1 MIIKQKAVQTISEL
15 STLNDFQKIEL
26 QNQQTTASKGMIAET
41 VRYLHDNQRI
51 SIETLI
57 RPRTGKYSYNDIE
70 IKVMEADVFEAQA
83 LGVDSVAIGAITEDN
98 RLDEDSM
105 KQLIGAAGGMQITLN
120 HAFDEL
126 TLAGQKKA
134 IDFANDHGID
144 RIIITAQP
152 DSLTFNENLQSLI
165 DYNQGAV
172 QFVLTGKDENQL
184 TKLCEQFDL
193 HLLLVE

>member
-1 MIIKQKAVQTISEL
+1 MIIKQKAVQTIHEL
-15 STLNDFQKIEL
+15 STLTDFQKIEL

-41 VRYLHDNQRI
+41 VRYLHDNQKI
-51 SIETLI
+51 SIEMLI
-57 RPRTGKYSYNDIE
+57 RPRTGKYSYSDIE

-98 RLDEDSM
+98 QLDEDSM
-105 KQLIGAAGGMQITLN
+105 EQLIGAAGGMQITLN

-134 IDFANDHGID
+134 IDFANEHGID
-144 RIIITAQP
+144 RIMIAAQP
-152 DSLTFNENLQSLI
+152 DSSAFKENLQTLI
-165 DYNQGAV
+165 NYNQGAV
-172 QFVLTGKDENQL
+172 QFVLTGNDEKQL

>member
-1 MIIKQKAVQTISEL
+1 MIIKQKAVQTIHEL
-15 STLNDFQKIEL
+15 STLTDFQKIEL

-41 VRYLHDNQRI
+41 VRYLHDNQKI

-57 RPRTGKYSYNDIE
+57 RPRTGKYSYSDIE

-98 RLDEDSM
+98 QLDEDSM
-105 KQLIGAAGGMQITLN
+105 EQLIGAAGGMQITLN

-126 TLAGQKKA
+126 TLAGQKKT
-134 IDFANDHGID
+134 IDFANEHGID
-144 RIIITAQP
+144 RIMIAAQP
-152 DSLTFNENLQSLI
+152 DSSVFKENLQTLI
-165 DYNQGAV
+165 NYNQGAV
-172 QFVLTGKDENQL
+172 QFVLTGNDEKQL
-184 TKLCEQFDL
+184 TKLCEQFEL

>member
-1 MIIKQKAVQTISEL
+1 MIIKQKAVQTIHEL
-15 STLNDFQKIEL
+15 STLTDFQKIEL

-41 VRYLHDNQRI
+41 VRYLHDNQKI

-57 RPRTGKYSYNDIE
+57 RPRTGKYSYSDIE

-98 RLDEDSM
+98 QLDEDSM
-105 KQLIGAAGGMQITLN
+105 EQLIGAAGGMQITLN

-134 IDFANDHGID
+134 IDFANEHGID
-144 RIIITAQP
+144 RIMIAAQP
-152 DSLTFNENLQSLI
+152 DSSVFKENLQTLI
-165 DYNQGAV
+165 NYNQGAV
-172 QFVLTGKDENQL
+172 QFVLTGKDEKQL

>member
-1 MIIKQKAVQTISEL
+1 MIIKQKVVQTIHEL
-15 STLNDFQKIEL
+15 SILTDFQKIEL

-41 VRYLHDNQRI
+41 VRYLHDNQKI

-57 RPRTGKYSYNDIE
+57 RPRTGKYSYSDIE

-98 RLDEDSM
+98 QLDEDSM
-105 KQLIGAAGGMQITLN
+105 EQLIGAAGGMQITLN

-134 IDFANDHGID
+134 IDFANEHGID
-144 RIIITAQP
+144 RIMIAAQP
-152 DSLTFNENLQSLI
+152 DSSAFKENLQTLI
-165 DYNQGAV
+165 NYNQGAV
-172 QFVLTGKDENQL
+172 QFVLTGKDEKQL

>member
-1 MIIKQKAVQTISEL
+1 MIIKQKAVQTIHEL
-15 STLNDFQKIEL
+15 STLTDFQKIEL

-41 VRYLHDNQRI
+41 VRYLHDNQKI

-57 RPRTGKYSYNDIE
+57 RPRTGKYSYSDIE

-98 RLDEDSM
+98 QLDEDSM
-105 KQLIGAAGGMQITLN
+105 EQLIGAAGGMQITLN

-126 TLAGQKKA
+126 TLAGQKKT
-134 IDFANDHGID
+134 IDFANEHGID
-144 RIIITAQP
+144 RIMIAAQP
-152 DSLTFNENLQSLI
+152 DSSAFKENLQTLI
-165 DYNQGAV
+165 NYNQGAV
-172 QFVLTGKDENQL
+172 QFVLTGKDEKQL

>member
-1 MIIKQKAVQTISEL
+1 MIIKQKAVQTIHEL
-15 STLNDFQKIEL
+15 STLTDFQKIEL

-41 VRYLHDNQRI
+41 IRYLHDNQKI

-57 RPRTGKYSYNDIE
+57 RPRTGKYSYSDIE

-98 RLDEDSM
+98 QFDEDSM
-105 KQLIGAAGGMQITLN
+105 EQLIGAAGGMQITLN

-126 TLAGQKKA
+126 TLAGQKRA
-134 IDFANDHGID
+134 IDFANEHGID
-144 RIIITAQP
+144 RIMIAAQP
-152 DSLTFNENLQSLI
+152 DSSAFKENLQTLI
-165 DYNQGAV
+165 NYNQGAV
-172 QFVLTGKDENQL
+172 QFVLTGKDEKQL

>member
-1 MIIKQKAVQTISEL
+1 MIIKQKAVQTIHEL
-15 STLNDFQKIEL
+15 STLTDFQKIEL

-41 VRYLHDNQRI
+41 IRYLHDNQKI

-57 RPRTGKYSYNDIE
+57 RPRTGKYSYSDIE

-83 LGVDSVAIGAITEDN
+83 LGVDSVAIGAITEGN
-98 RLDEDSM
+98 QFDEDSM
-105 KQLIGAAGGMQITLN
+105 EQLIGAAGGMQITLN

-134 IDFANDHGID
+134 IDFANEHGID
-144 RIIITAQP
+144 RIMIAAQP
-152 DSLTFNENLQSLI
+152 DSSAFKENLQTLVN
-165 DYNQGAV
+165 YNQGAV
-172 QFVLTGKDENQL
+172 QFVLTGKDEKQL

>member
-41 VRYLHDNQRI
+41 VRYLHDNQKI

-57 RPRTGKYSYNDIE
+57 RPRTGKYSYSDIE

-98 RLDEDSM
+98 HLDEDSM
-105 KQLIGAAGGMQITLN
+105 EQLIGAAGGMQITLN

-144 RIIITAQP
+144 RIMITVQP
-152 DSLTFNENLQSLI
+152 DSSTFNENLQSLI

>member
-1 MIIKQKAVQTISEL
+1 MIIKQKAVQTIHEL
-15 STLNDFQKIEL
+15 STLTDFQKIEL

-41 VRYLHDNQRI
+41 VRYLHDNQKI

-57 RPRTGKYSYNDIE
+57 RPRTGKYSYSDIE

-98 RLDEDSM
+98 QLDEDSM
-105 KQLIGAAGGMQITLN
+105 EQLIGAAGGMQITLN

-134 IDFANDHGID
+134 IDFANEHGID
-144 RIIITAQP
+144 RIMIAAQP
-152 DSLTFNENLQSLI
+152 DSSAFKENLQTLI
-165 DYNQGAV
+165 NYNQGAV
-172 QFVLTGKDENQL
+172 QFVLTGNNEKQL

>member
-1 MIIKQKAVQTISEL
+1 MIIKQKAVQTIHEL
-15 STLNDFQKIEL
+15 SILTDFQKIEL

-41 VRYLHDNQRI
+41 IRYLHDNQKI

-57 RPRTGKYSYNDIE
+57 RPRTGKYSYSDIE

-83 LGVDSVAIGAITEDN
+83 LGVDSVAIGAITEGN
-98 RLDEDSM
+98 QFDEDSM
-105 KQLIGAAGGMQITLN
+105 EQLIGAAGGMQITLN

-134 IDFANDHGID
+134 IDFANEHGID
-144 RIIITAQP
+144 RIMIAAQP
-152 DSLTFNENLQSLI
+152 DSSAFKENLQTLI
-165 DYNQGAV
+165 NYNQGAV
-172 QFVLTGKDENQL
+172 QFVLTEKDEKQL

>member
-1 MIIKQKAVQTISEL
+1 MIIKQKAVQTIHEL
-15 STLNDFQKIEL
+15 STLTDFQKIEL

-41 VRYLHDNQRI
+41 IRYLHDNQKI

-57 RPRTGKYSYNDIE
+57 RPRTGKYSYSDIE

-98 RLDEDSM
+98 QLDEDSM
-105 KQLIGAAGGMQITLN
+105 EQLIGAAGGMQITLN

-134 IDFANDHGID
+134 INFANEHGID
-144 RIIITAQP
+144 RIMIAAQP
-152 DSLTFNENLQSLI
+152 DSSAFKENLQTLI
-165 DYNQGAV
+165 NYNQGAV
-172 QFVLTGKDENQL
+172 QFVLTGKDEKQL

>member
-15 STLNDFQKIEL
+15 STLNDFKKIEL

-57 RPRTGKYSYNDIE
+57 RPRTGKYSYSDIE
-70 IKVMEADVFEAQA
+70 IKIMEADVFEAQA

-105 KQLIGAAGGMQITLN
+105 EQLIGAAGGMQITLN

-134 IDFANDHGID
+134 IDFTNEHGID
-144 RIIITAQP
+144 RIMISVHP
-152 DSLTFNENLQSLI
+152 DSSSFKKNLQTLI
-165 DYNQGAV
+165 AYNQGTV
-172 QFVLTGKDENQL
+172 QFVLTGKDKKQL
-184 TKLCEQFDL
+184 TELCEQFDL

>member
-1 MIIKQKAVQTISEL
+1 MIIKQKAVQTIHEL
-15 STLNDFQKIEL
+15 STLTDFQKIEL

-41 VRYLHDNQRI
+41 VRYLHDNQKI

-57 RPRTGKYSYNDIE
+57 RPRTGKYSYSDIE

-98 RLDEDSM
+98 QLDEDSM
-105 KQLIGAAGGMQITLN
+105 EQLIGAAGGMQITLN

-134 IDFANDHGID
+134 IDFANEHGID
-144 RIIITAQP
+144 RIMIAAQP
-152 DSLTFNENLQSLI
+152 DSSAFKENLQTLI
-165 DYNQGAV
+165 NYNQGAV
-172 QFVLTGKDENQL
+172 QFVLTGNDEKQL
-184 TKLCEQFDL
+184 IKLCEQFDL

>member
-1 MIIKQKAVQTISEL
+1 MLFRS
-15 STLNDFQKIEL
+15 
-26 QNQQTTASKGMIAET
+26 
-41 VRYLHDNQRI
+41 
-51 SIETLI
+51 
-57 RPRTGKYSYNDIE
+57 
-70 IKVMEADVFEAQA
+70 
-83 LGVDSVAIGAITEDN
+83 ITEDN

-105 KQLIGAAGGMQITLN
+105 EQLIGAAGGMQITLN

-134 IDFANDHGID
+134 IDFANDHGLD

-152 DSLTFNENLQSLI
+152 DSLTVNENLQSLI

>member
-1 MIIKQKAVQTISEL
+1 MIIKQKAVQTIHEL
-15 STLNDFQKIEL
+15 STLTDFQKIEL

-41 VRYLHDNQRI
+41 VRYLNDNQKI

-57 RPRTGKYSYNDIE
+57 RPRTGKYSYSDIE

-98 RLDEDSM
+98 QLDEDSM
-105 KQLIGAAGGMQITLN
+105 EQLIGAAGGMQITLN

-134 IDFANDHGID
+134 IDFANEHGID
-144 RIIITAQP
+144 RIMIAAQP
-152 DSLTFNENLQSLI
+152 DSSAFKENLQTLI
-165 DYNQGAV
+165 NYNQGAV
-172 QFVLTGKDENQL
+172 QFVLTGKDEKQL
-184 TKLCEQFDL
+184 TKLYEQFDL

>member
-1 MIIKQKAVQTISEL
+1 MIIKQKAVQTIHEL
-15 STLNDFQKIEL
+15 STLTDFQKIEL

-41 VRYLHDNQRI
+41 VRYLHDNQKI
-51 SIETLI
+51 PIETLI
-57 RPRTGKYSYNDIE
+57 RPRTGKYSYSDIE

-98 RLDEDSM
+98 QLDEDSM
-105 KQLIGAAGGMQITLN
+105 EQLIGAAGGMQITLN

-134 IDFANDHGID
+134 IDFANEHGID
-144 RIIITAQP
+144 RIMIAAQP
-152 DSLTFNENLQSLI
+152 DSSAFKENLQTLI
-165 DYNQGAV
+165 NYNQGAV
-172 QFVLTGKDENQL
+172 QFVLTGKDEKQL

>member
-1 MIIKQKAVQTISEL
+1 MIIKQKAVQTIHEL
-15 STLNDFQKIEL
+15 STLTDFQKIEL

-41 VRYLHDNQRI
+41 VRYLHDNQKI

-57 RPRTGKYSYNDIE
+57 RPRTGKYSYSDIE

-98 RLDEDSM
+98 QLDEDSM
-105 KQLIGAAGGMQITLN
+105 EQLIGAAGGMQITLN

-134 IDFANDHGID
+134 IDFANEHGID
-144 RIIITAQP
+144 RIMIAAQP
-152 DSLTFNENLQSLI
+152 DSSAFKENLQTLI
-165 DYNQGAV
+165 NYNQGAV
-172 QFVLTGKDENQL
+172 QFVLTEKDEKQL

>member
-57 RPRTGKYSYNDIE
+57 RPRTGKYSYSDIE

-83 LGVDSVAIGAITEDN
+83 LGVDSVAIGAITEGN

>member
-1 MIIKQKAVQTISEL
+1 MIIKQKAVQTIHEL
-15 STLNDFQKIEL
+15 STLTDFQKIEL

-41 VRYLHDNQRI
+41 IRYLHDNQKI

-57 RPRTGKYSYNDIE
+57 RPRTGKYSYSDIE

-98 RLDEDSM
+98 QLDEDSM
-105 KQLIGAAGGMQITLN
+105 EQLIGAAGGMQITLN

-134 IDFANDHGID
+134 IDFANEHGID
-144 RIIITAQP
+144 RIMIAAQP
-152 DSLTFNENLQSLI
+152 DSSAFKENLQTLI
-165 DYNQGAV
+165 NYNQGAV
-172 QFVLTGKDENQL
+172 QFVLTGKDEKQL

>member
-1 MIIKQKAVQTISEL
+1 MIIKQKAVQTIHEL
-15 STLNDFQKIEL
+15 SILTDFQKIEL

-41 VRYLHDNQRI
+41 VRYLHDNQKI

-57 RPRTGKYSYNDIE
+57 RPRTGKYSYSDIE

-98 RLDEDSM
+98 QFDEDSM
-105 KQLIGAAGGMQITLN
+105 EQLIGAAGGMQITLN
-120 HAFDEL
+120 HVFDEL

-134 IDFANDHGID
+134 IDFANEHGID
-144 RIIITAQP
+144 RIMIAAQP
-152 DSLTFNENLQSLI
+152 DSSAFKENLQTLI
-165 DYNQGAV
+165 NYNQGAV
-172 QFVLTGKDENQL
+172 QFVLTGKDEKQL

>member
-1 MIIKQKAVQTISEL
+1 MIIKQKAVQTIHEL
-15 STLNDFQKIEL
+15 STLTDFQKIEL

-41 VRYLHDNQRI
+41 VRYLHDNQKI

-57 RPRTGKYSYNDIE
+57 RPRTGKYSYSDIE

-98 RLDEDSM
+98 QLDEDSM
-105 KQLIGAAGGMQITLN
+105 EQLIGAAGGMQITLN

-134 IDFANDHGID
+134 IDFANEHGID
-144 RIIITAQP
+144 RIMIAAQP
-152 DSLTFNENLQSLI
+152 DSSAFKENLQTLI
-165 DYNQGAV
+165 NYNQGAI
-172 QFVLTGKDENQL
+172 QFVLTGNDEKQL

>member
-1 MIIKQKAVQTISEL
+1 MIIKQKAVQTIHEL
-15 STLNDFQKIEL
+15 SILTDFQKIEL

-41 VRYLHDNQRI
+41 VRYLHDNQKI

-57 RPRTGKYSYNDIE
+57 RPRTGKYSYSDIE

-98 RLDEDSM
+98 QLDEDSM
-105 KQLIGAAGGMQITLN
+105 EQLIGAAGGMQITLN

-126 TLAGQKKA
+126 TLADQKKA
-134 IDFANDHGID
+134 IDFANEHGID
-144 RIIITAQP
+144 RIMIAAQP
-152 DSLTFNENLQSLI
+152 DSSAFKENLQTLI
-165 DYNQGAV
+165 NYNQGAV
-172 QFVLTGKDENQL
+172 QFVLTGKDEKQL

>member
-1 MIIKQKAVQTISEL
+1 MIIKQKAVQTIHEL
-15 STLNDFQKIEL
+15 STLTDFQKIEL

-41 VRYLHDNQRI
+41 VRYLHDNQKI

-57 RPRTGKYSYNDIE
+57 RPRTGKYSYSDIE

-98 RLDEDSM
+98 QLDEDSM
-105 KQLIGAAGGMQITLN
+105 EQLIGAAGGMQITLN

-126 TLAGQKKA
+126 TLAGQKKT
-134 IDFANDHGID
+134 IDFANEHGID
-144 RIIITAQP
+144 RIMIAAQP
-152 DSLTFNENLQSLI
+152 DSSAFKENLQTLI
-165 DYNQGAV
+165 NYNQGAV
-172 QFVLTGKDENQL
+172 QFVLTGNDEKQL

>member
-1 MIIKQKAVQTISEL
+1 MIIKQKAVQTIHEL
-15 STLNDFQKIEL
+15 STLTDFQKIEL

-41 VRYLHDNQRI
+41 IRYLHDNQKI

-57 RPRTGKYSYNDIE
+57 RPRTGKYSYSDIE

-98 RLDEDSM
+98 QLDEDSM
-105 KQLIGAAGGMQITLN
+105 EQLIGAAGGMQITLN

-126 TLAGQKKA
+126 TLAGQKKT
-134 IDFANDHGID
+134 IDFANEHGID
-144 RIIITAQP
+144 RIMIAAQP
-152 DSLTFNENLQSLI
+152 DSSAFKENLQTLI
-165 DYNQGAV
+165 NYNQGAV
-172 QFVLTGKDENQL
+172 QFVLTGKDEKQL

>member
-1 MIIKQKAVQTISEL
+1 MIIKQKAVQTIHEL
-15 STLNDFQKIEL
+15 STLTDFQKIEL

-41 VRYLHDNQRI
+41 VRYLHDNQKI

-57 RPRTGKYSYNDIE
+57 RPRTGKYSYSDIE

-98 RLDEDSM
+98 QLDEDSM
-105 KQLIGAAGGMQITLN
+105 EQLIGAAGGMQITLN

-134 IDFANDHGID
+134 IDFANEHGID
-144 RIIITAQP
+144 RIMITAQL
-152 DSLTFNENLQSLI
+152 DSSAFNENLQSLI

-172 QFVLTGKDENQL
+172 QFVLTGKDEKQL

>member
-1 MIIKQKAVQTISEL
+1 MIIKQKAVQTIHEL
-15 STLNDFQKIEL
+15 STLTDFQKIEH

-41 VRYLHDNQRI
+41 VRYLHDNQKI

-57 RPRTGKYSYNDIE
+57 RPRTGKYSYSDIE

-98 RLDEDSM
+98 QLDEDSM
-105 KQLIGAAGGMQITLN
+105 EQLIGAAGGMQITLN

-134 IDFANDHGID
+134 IDFANEHGID
-144 RIIITAQP
+144 RIMIAAQP
-152 DSLTFNENLQSLI
+152 DSSAFKENLQTLI
-165 DYNQGAV
+165 NYNQGAV
-172 QFVLTGKDENQL
+172 QFVLTGNYEKQL
-184 TKLCEQFDL
+184 TKLCEQFDI

>member
-1 MIIKQKAVQTISEL
+1 MIIKQKAVQTIHEL
-15 STLNDFQKIEL
+15 STLTDFQKIEL

-41 VRYLHDNQRI
+41 VRYLHDNQKI

-57 RPRTGKYSYNDIE
+57 RPRTGKYSYSDIE

-98 RLDEDSM
+98 QLDEDSM
-105 KQLIGAAGGMQITLN
+105 EQLIGAAGGMQITLN

-134 IDFANDHGID
+134 IDFANEHGID
-144 RIIITAQP
+144 RIMIAAQP
-152 DSLTFNENLQSLI
+152 DSSAFKENLQTLI
-165 DYNQGAV
+165 NYNQGAV
-172 QFVLTGKDENQL
+172 QFVLTGNDEKQL

>member
-1 MIIKQKAVQTISEL
+1 MIIKQKAVQTIHEL
-15 STLNDFQKIEL
+15 SILTDFQKIEL

-41 VRYLHDNQRI
+41 VRYLHDNQKI

-57 RPRTGKYSYNDIE
+57 RPRTGKYSYSDIE

-98 RLDEDSM
+98 QLDEDSM
-105 KQLIGAAGGMQITLN
+105 EQLIGAAGGMQITLN

-134 IDFANDHGID
+134 IDFANEHGID
-144 RIIITAQP
+144 RIMIAAQP
-152 DSLTFNENLQSLI
+152 DSSAFKENLQTLI
-165 DYNQGAV
+165 NYNQGAV
-172 QFVLTGKDENQL
+172 QFVLTGNDEKQL

>member
-1 MIIKQKAVQTISEL
+1 MIIKQKAVQTIHEL
-15 STLNDFQKIEL
+15 SILTDFQKIEL

-41 VRYLHDNQRI
+41 VRYLHDNQKI

-57 RPRTGKYSYNDIE
+57 RPRTGKYSYSDIE

-98 RLDEDSM
+98 QLDEDSM
-105 KQLIGAAGGMQITLN
+105 EQLIGAAGGMQITLN

-126 TLAGQKKA
+126 TLVGQKKA
-134 IDFANDHGID
+134 IDFANEHGID
-144 RIIITAQP
+144 RIMIAAQP
-152 DSLTFNENLQSLI
+152 DSSAFKENLQTLI
-165 DYNQGAV
+165 NYNQGAV
-172 QFVLTGKDENQL
+172 QFVLTGKDEKQL

>member
-1 MIIKQKAVQTISEL
+1 MIIKQKAVQTIHEL
-15 STLNDFQKIEL
+15 STLTDFQKIEL

-41 VRYLHDNQRI
+41 VRYLNDNQKI

-57 RPRTGKYSYNDIE
+57 RPRTGKYSYSDIE

-98 RLDEDSM
+98 QLDEDSM
-105 KQLIGAAGGMQITLN
+105 EQLIGAAGGMQITLN

-134 IDFANDHGID
+134 IDFANEHGID
-144 RIIITAQP
+144 RIMIAAQP
-152 DSLTFNENLQSLI
+152 DSSAFKENLQTLI
-165 DYNQGAV
+165 NYNQGAV
-172 QFVLTGKDENQL
+172 QFVLTGKDEKQL

>member
-57 RPRTGKYSYNDIE
+57 RPRTGKYSYSDIE

-105 KQLIGAAGGMQITLN
+105 EQLIGAAGGMQITLN

>member
-1 MIIKQKAVQTISEL
+1 MIIKQKAVQTIHEL
-15 STLNDFQKIEL
+15 STLTDFQKIEL

-41 VRYLHDNQRI
+41 VRYLHDNQKI

-57 RPRTGKYSYNDIE
+57 RPRTGKYSYSDIE

-98 RLDEDSM
+98 QFDEDSM
-105 KQLIGAAGGMQITLN
+105 EQLIGAAGGMQITLN

-134 IDFANDHGID
+134 IDFANEHGID
-144 RIIITAQP
+144 RIMIAAQP
-152 DSLTFNENLQSLI
+152 DSSAFKENLQTLI
-165 DYNQGAV
+165 NYNQGAV
-172 QFVLTGKDENQL
+172 QFVLTEKDEKQL

>member
-15 STLNDFQKIEL
+15 STLNNFQKIEL

-57 RPRTGKYSYNDIE
+57 RPRTGKYSYSDIE

-152 DSLTFNENLQSLI
+152 DSLTFKENLQSLI

>member
-1 MIIKQKAVQTISEL
+1 MIIKQKAVQTIHEL
-15 STLNDFQKIEL
+15 STLTDFQKIEL

-57 RPRTGKYSYNDIE
+57 RPRTGKYSYSDIE

-98 RLDEDSM
+98 QLDEDSM
-105 KQLIGAAGGMQITLN
+105 EQLIGAAGGMQITLN

-134 IDFANDHGID
+134 IDFANEHGID
-144 RIIITAQP
+144 RIMIAAQP
-152 DSLTFNENLQSLI
+152 DSSAFKENLQTLI
-165 DYNQGAV
+165 NYNQGAV
-172 QFVLTGKDENQL
+172 QFVLTGKDEKQL

>member
-1 MIIKQKAVQTISEL
+1 MIIKQKAVQTIHEL
-15 STLNDFQKIEL
+15 STLTDFQKIEL

-41 VRYLHDNQRI
+41 VRYLHDNQKI

-57 RPRTGKYSYNDIE
+57 RPRTGKYSYSDIE
-70 IKVMEADVFEAQA
+70 IKIMEADVFEAQA
-83 LGVDSVAIGAITEDN
+83 LGVDSVAIGAITEEN
-98 RLDEDSM
+98 HLDEDSM
-105 KQLIGAAGGMQITLN
+105 TQLIGAAGGMQITLN

-134 IDFANDHGID
+134 IDFANKHGID
-144 RIIITAQP
+144 RIMISVHP
-152 DSLTFNENLQSLI
+152 DSSSFKKNLQTLVA
-165 DYNQGAV
+165 YNQGTV
-172 QFVLTGKDENQL
+172 QFVLTGKDEKQL

>member
-1 MIIKQKAVQTISEL
+1 MIIKQKAVQTIHEL
-15 STLNDFQKIEL
+15 STLTDFQKIEL

-41 VRYLHDNQRI
+41 VRYLHDNQKI
-51 SIETLI
+51 SIEMLI
-57 RPRTGKYSYNDIE
+57 RPRTGKYSYSDIE

-98 RLDEDSM
+98 QLDEDSM
-105 KQLIGAAGGMQITLN
+105 EQLIGAAGGMQITLN

-134 IDFANDHGID
+134 IDFANEHGID
-144 RIIITAQP
+144 RIMIAAQS
-152 DSLTFNENLQSLI
+152 DSSAFKENLQTLI
-165 DYNQGAV
+165 NYNQGAV
-172 QFVLTGKDENQL
+172 QFVLTGNDEKQL